1 MNTKQTARDWD
12 ISSNGSTETM
22 TVQMTA
28 QLPLSAPVELYS
40 GDGCHYATVEVDM
53 SFTVHNQAVYDAERF
68 RNYPESPL
76 LGPG

>member
-1 MNTKQTARDWD
+1 MKTGKSARDWD
-12 ISSNGSTETM
+12 VNPKLM
-22 TVQMTA
+22 TVQLPA

-53 SFTVHNQAVYDAERF
+53 SFTVHNQAVYDAESL

>member
-1 MNTKQTARDWD
+1 MKNGKSARDWD
-12 ISSNGSTETM
+12 ISPNGTPKTM

-28 QLPLSAPVELYS
+28 QLPLSAPFELYS

-76 LGPG
+76 LQPL